1 MNSSIA
7 KHLVCQL
14 ALASVVLAGTPS
26 PKAPPSEAIIP
37 PAIDPWEF
45 TLSPYGWLAGLEGT
59 TGVRGFT
66 AETEVPFKD
75 ILSNLDM
82 TAMLNLEARK
92 GRWGGWVDGLYLKM
106 SMDGQTPGPLLDSVG
121 VSIEQ
126 IVAEAA
132 LFYRV
137 WENDRGFL
145 DLYAGARY
153 MSVGGELSLHVSDSG
168 VEQLSRRLSDAV
180 VNRVVDE
187 VSSVASSKAASAKG
201 SLTSK
206 ITDLVSDRLAEATS
220 RASAAR
226 NQASERKSEI
236 AAQVAA
242 KGAEARA
249 LVGDLQDITASHP
262 KLVEVIR
269 NSERIQAA
277 LRNAVKTG
285 LEQRAQEAQ
294 LADKVAAAQ
303 QDVETLQNAAGTVQ
317 STIEKARAAL
327 AAARAELDAARSSA
341 RSRAKNAVEKANK
354 KLASA
359 IESAL
364 HDAIPD
370 QISQTAGWV
379 DPFVGMRAH
388 YNLTDRLYA
397 VAKAD
402 VGGFGV
408 SSDLVWQAYGA
419 LGYHLS
425 KSGKTTVELGYKYM
439 AVDYAKGG
447 FTYDVAMSG
456 VMLNIGFRF

>member
-1 MNSSIA
+1 MTSSVA

-14 ALASVVLAGTPS
+14 ALATAVLAGTPA
-26 PKAPPSEAIIP
+26 PKAPPSVAISP
-37 PAIDPWEF
+37 TIDPWEI
-45 TLSPYGWLAGLEGT
+45 TVSPYGWLAGLEGT

-66 AETEVPFKD
+66 AETEVAFKD

-121 VSIEQ
+121 LSVEQ

-137 WENDRGFL
+137 WQDDRGFL

-153 MSVGGELSLHVSDSG
+153 MSVGGELSLRVSDSG

-187 VSSVASSKAASAKG
+187 VSSIASSKAASAKG

-249 LVGDLQDITASHP
+249 LVGDLQDIAASHP
-262 KLVEVIR
+262 RLVEVIR

-277 LRNAVKTG
+277 LRNAVRTG
-285 LEQRAQEAQ
+285 LEQRALEAQ
-294 LADKVAAAQ
+294 LEQKVTAAQ
-303 QDVETLQNAAGTVQ
+303 QDITTLQNATATVQ
-317 STIEKARAAL
+317 SQIERAL
-327 AAARAELDAARSSA
+327 AALSTARAELDAARSSA
-341 RSRAKNAVEKANK
+341 RSRAKSAVEKANK

-364 HDAIPD
+364 REAIPD
-370 QISQTAGWV
+370 QISQTADWV
-379 DPFVGMRAH
+379 DPFVGMRAR
-388 YNLTDRLYA
+388 YNFSNRLYA

-402 VGGFGV
+402 IGGFGV

>member
-1 MNSSIA
+1 M
-7 KHLVCQL
+7 
-14 ALASVVLAGTPS
+14 
-26 PKAPPSEAIIP
+26 
-37 PAIDPWEF
+37 
-45 TLSPYGWLAGLEGT
+45 
-59 TGVRGFT
+59 
-66 AETEVPFKD
+66 
-75 ILSNLDM
+75 
-82 TAMLNLEARK
+82 
-92 GRWGGWVDGLYLKM
+92 
-106 SMDGQTPGPLLDSVG
+106 
-121 VSIEQ
+121 
-126 IVAEAA
+126 
-132 LFYRV
+132 FYRLV
-137 WENDRGFL
+137 ESDRGFL
-145 DLYAGARY
+145 DVYAGARY
-153 MSVGGELSLHVSDSG
+153 MSVGGELSFHVSDSG
-168 VEQLSRRLSDAV
+168 VEQLSRRLSEAV

-187 VSSVASSKAASAKG
+187 VSSIASSKAASAKG

-249 LVGDLQDITASHP
+249 LVGDLQDIAASHP
-262 KLVEVIR
+262 RLVEVIR

-277 LRNAVKTG
+277 LRNAVRTG
-285 LEQRAQEAQ
+285 LEQRALEAQ
-294 LADKVAAAQ
+294 LEQKVTAAQ
-303 QDVETLQNAAGTVQ
+303 QDITTLQNATATVQ
-317 STIEKARAAL
+317 SQIERARAAL
-327 AAARAELDAARSSA
+327 STARAELDAARSSA
-341 RSRAKNAVEKANK
+341 RSRAKSAVEKANK

-364 HDAIPD
+364 REAIPD
-370 QISQTAGWV
+370 QISQTADWV
-379 DPFVGMRAH
+379 DPFVGMRAR
-388 YNLTDRLYA
+388 YNFSNRLYA

-402 VGGFGV
+402 IGGFGV

>member
-1 MNSSIA
+1 MTSSIA

-14 ALASVVLAGTPS
+14 ALATALLARTPA
-26 PKAPPSEAIIP
+26 PKAPPTVAISP
-37 PAIDPWEF
+37 TIDPWEI
-45 TLSPYGWLAGLEGT
+45 TLSPYGWMAGLEGT

-66 AETEVPFKD
+66 AETDVPLKD
-75 ILSNLDM
+75 ILRNLDM
-82 TAMLNLEARK
+82 IAMLNLEARK

-106 SMDGQTPGPLLDSVG
+106 SMDAQTPGPLLDSVG
-121 VSIEQ
+121 LSVEQ

-137 WENDRGFL
+137 WESDRGFL

-187 VSSVASSKAASAKG
+187 ISSIASSKAASAKG
-201 SLTSK
+201 SLTSQ
-206 ITDLVSDRLAEATS
+206 ITHLVSDRLAEATS
-220 RASAAR
+220 RATSVR
-226 NQASERKSEI
+226 NQATEGRSEI

-242 KGAEARA
+242 KGAEVRD
-249 LVGDLQDITASHP
+249 LVGNLQDIAASHP

-277 LRNAVKTG
+277 LRNAVRTG
-285 LEQRAQEAQ
+285 LEQRALEAQ
-294 LADKVAAAQ
+294 LEQKVTAAQ
-303 QDVETLQNAAGTVQ
+303 QDIATLQNATATVRSQ
-317 STIEKARAAL
+317 IEQARAAL
-327 AAARAELDAARSSA
+327 VAARAELDAARSSA
-341 RSRAKNAVEKANK
+341 RSRAKSAVEKANK

-364 HDAIPD
+364 HEAIPD
-370 QISQTAGWV
+370 QLSQTAGWV

-408 SSDLVWQAYGA
+408 SSNLVWQAYGA

-425 KSGKTTVELGYKYM
+425 KRGETTVELGYKYM

>member
-1 MNSSIA
+1 MTSSVA

-14 ALASVVLAGTPS
+14 ALATAVLAGTPA

-37 PAIDPWEF
+37 PKIDPWEV

-66 AETEVPFKD
+66 AETEVAFKD

-121 VSIEQ
+121 LSVEQ

-137 WENDRGFL
+137 WQDDRGFL

-153 MSVGGELSLHVSDSG
+153 MSVGGELSLRVSDSG

-187 VSSVASSKAASAKG
+187 VSSIASSKAASAKG

-249 LVGDLQDITASHP
+249 LVGDLQDIAASHP
-262 KLVEVIR
+262 RLVEVIR

-277 LRNAVKTG
+277 LRNAVRTG
-285 LEQRAQEAQ
+285 LEQRALEAQ
-294 LADKVAAAQ
+294 LEQKVTAAQ
-303 QDVETLQNAAGTVQ
+303 QDITTLQNATATVQ
-317 STIEKARAAL
+317 SQIERAL
-327 AAARAELDAARSSA
+327 AALSTARAELDAARSSA
-341 RSRAKNAVEKANK
+341 RSRAKSAVEKANK

-364 HDAIPD
+364 REAIPD
-370 QISQTAGWV
+370 QISQTADWV
-379 DPFVGMRAH
+379 DPFVGMRAR
-388 YNLTDRLYA
+388 YNFSNRLYA

-402 VGGFGV
+402 IGGFGV

>member
-1 MNSSIA
+1 MTSSFA
-7 KHLVCQL
+7 KHVVCQL
-14 ALASVVLAGTPS
+14 ALATALLAGTPA
-26 PKAPPSEAIIP
+26 PKAPPTVAISP
-37 PAIDPWEF
+37 TIDPWEI
-45 TLSPYGWLAGLEGT
+45 TLSPYGWMAGLEGT

-66 AETEVPFKD
+66 AETDVPLKD
-75 ILSNLDM
+75 ILRNLDM
-82 TAMLNLEARK
+82 IAMLNLEARK

-106 SMDGQTPGPLLDSVG
+106 SMDAQTPGPLLDSVG

-132 LFYRV
+132 MFYRLV
-137 WENDRGFL
+137 ESDRGFL
-145 DLYAGARY
+145 DVYAGARY
-153 MSVGGELSLHVSDSG
+153 MSVGGELSFHVSDSG
-168 VEQLSRRLSDAV
+168 VEQLSRNLSDAV

-187 VSSVASSKAASAKG
+187 LTSVASSKAASAKS

-206 ITDLVSDRLAEATS
+206 ITDLVTDRLAEATA
-220 RASAAR
+220 RASAAKNR
-226 NQASERKSEI
+226 AAERKNEI
-236 AAQVAA
+236 STVVAE

-249 LVGDLQDITASHP
+249 LIGNLQDIAASHP

-277 LRNAVKTG
+277 LRDAVKSG
-285 LEQRAQEAQ
+285 LVQRAQEAQ
-294 LADKVAAAQ
+294 LAEKVAAAQ
-303 QDVETLQNAAGTVQ
+303 QDVETLQNAAGAVQ
-317 STIEKARAAL
+317 STVERARAAL

-341 RSRAKNAVEKANK
+341 RSRAKSAVEKANK

-364 HDAIPD
+364 REAIPD
-370 QISQTAGWV
+370 QISQTADWV
-379 DPFVGMRAH
+379 DPFVGMRAR
-388 YNLTDRLYA
+388 YNFSDRLYA

-456 VMLNIGFRF
+456 VMLNLGFRF